1 MSIINFRSDLKDL
14 TKRAEIS
21 AKLQVYYKLIEHLNF
36 KVIET
41 TKELNQL
48 NLKESKNEN
57 K

>member
-36 KVIET
+36 QVIET